1 MSVEGQIFK
10 GETDACTKG
19 CLGER
24 EMWFDNHQK
33 KFLEPKQKRVR
44 ERIGDQHWTGTPA
57 VQVMKKCIDV
67 KEVIKKPTAVE
78 QNKTIKVEFQKNL

>member
-1 MSVEGQIFK
+1 MLKDKFFK
-10 GETDACTKG
+10 GKTDAHAKG
-19 CLGER
+19 HLGER
-24 EMWFDNHQK
+24 EMWFDNYQK

-44 ERIGDQHWTGTPA
+44 ERIGDQCWTRTPV

-78 QNKTIKVEFQKNL
+78 